1 MNEAT
6 RFAIAALVLKLV
18 RDLTLALKFLNFK
31 FNNQKYK
38 KKFSLNLKDNVKIK
52 TFQILKTV
60 SISYFPKLQKNFY
73 KFRI

>member
-60 SISYFPKLQKNFY
+60 SISCFPKLQKIFY